1 MFGVVFIVICWNKY
15 KFLYTLNPA
24 TFIFESAQRCY
35 LQVMY
40 CFSRCSVIIFIHLL
54 SVLMQ
59 AVMPAVSYIDSGF
72 VCVILCGIEQKI
84 VEIPTYETSIMMHFQ
99 VEGDITGW

>member
-1 MFGVVFIVICWNKY
+1 
-15 KFLYTLNPA
+15 
-24 TFIFESAQRCY
+24 
-35 LQVMY
+35 
-40 CFSRCSVIIFIHLL
+40 
-54 SVLMQ
+54 MQ